1 MTSTQQTPSQLPPP
15 LVRAPRRRRRT
26 ALIAGTGV
34 LLVGGV
40 TAGAIAL
47 GVTVSTSLNHEV
59 TAQSVAGVRELV
71 VDMDEGWVRLS
82 AGTGPDVE
90 VRTTRAWTPGY
101 EPVLDQGVVDD
112 VLTLRSDCADFTIG
126 CEVTREIAVPAGIAI
141 QVRSGAGGVEAVDLD
156 TPRFGVETAAGPV
169 TASFVTAPESVR
181 VSTVAGPV
189 SVLVPQGAYR
199 VDAGTVVGPV
209 RVGVVDDPGAAR
221 SIDAH
226 TVTGPVTV
234 DGR

>member
-1 MTSTQQTPSQLPPP
+1 MTSTQQTPGRPPH
-15 LVRAPRRRRRT
+15 LAPAPPRRRRT

-47 GVTVSTSLNHEV
+47 GVTASTSLNQEV
-59 TAQSVAGVRELV
+59 TAQSVAGVREIV
-71 VDMDEGWVRLS
+71 VDLDEGWVRLG
-82 AGTGPDVE
+82 AGAGPTVE

-101 EPVLDQGVVDD
+101 EPVLDQRVVDG
-112 VLTLRSDCADFTIG
+112 VLTLSSDCADFTVG
-126 CEVTREIAVPAGIAI
+126 CEVTREIAVPAGTAVRI
-141 QVRSGAGGVEAVDLD
+141 RSGAGGVDAVDLD
-156 TPRFGVETAAGPV
+156 TPRFGVETADGPV
-169 TASFVTAPESVR
+169 TASFATAPESVR

-189 SVLVPQGAYR
+189 SLHVPQGAYR
-199 VDAGTVVGPV
+199 VDAAAVVGSV
-209 RVGVVDDPGAAR
+209 RVDVVDDPGAAR

-234 DGR
+234 EGR